1 MFEYSLHVQFKRLIM
16 FYDYEISEQEKR
28 TEEEVDFSPSTYL
41 PDQIGYSDLA
51 QRENTEQ

>member
-28 TEEEVDFSPSTYL
+28 TEEEVDFFPSTYL
-41 PDQIGYSDLA
+41 PDQIGYSDPSG
-51 QRENTEQ
+51 